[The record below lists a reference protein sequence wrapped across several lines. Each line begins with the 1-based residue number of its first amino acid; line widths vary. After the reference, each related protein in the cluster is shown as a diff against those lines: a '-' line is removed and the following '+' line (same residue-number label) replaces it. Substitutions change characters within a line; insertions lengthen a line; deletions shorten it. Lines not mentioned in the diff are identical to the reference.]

1 MKMLFNL
8 EISEAFIARVQP
20 LFDDMATKG
29 EAFKIKKDA
38 LFDQFASRGVSGS
51 AFRQMYNALNELKS
65 KKRTLK
71 SVAEQFPHIPKKQIQ
86 ELATILTQDEPETL
100 DLLDQYQK
108 AQQAVLQE
116 ADKFYNIY
124 TRHLPNG
131 DADLDA
137 EHERL
142 KERVYEL
149 DDEVRAG
156 LKG

>member
-1 MKMLFNL
+1 MLFNL
-8 EISEAFIARVQP
+8 EISEAFVTRMQP

-38 LFDQFASRGVSGS
+38 ILGQFEDRGVSGK
-51 AFRQMYNALNELKS
+51 AFKRMYQALCELNG

-86 ELATILTQDEPETL
+86 ELAKILTQDEPETL
-100 DLLDQYQK
+100 DLLKEYQQ
-108 AQQAVLQE
+108 AQVAVLQE
-116 ADKFYNIY
+116 AEKQYGIY
-124 TRHLPNG
+124 AKNLPRG
-131 DADLDA
+131 DADLDDTY
-137 EHERL
+137 EQF
-142 KERVYEL
+142 KERVYAL